1 MLVCVYFCSIND
13 SQIEWDY
20 IFSGSPPAQVA
31 PPPTISPSVVNNTC
45 GNELLSSDNITNYV
59 TTPNYPFDYNR

>member
-1 MLVCVYFCSIND
+1 MIPRLNG
-13 SQIEWDY
+13 

-45 GNELLSSDNITNYV
+45 GNELLLSDNITNYV
-59 TTPNYPFDYNR
+59 TSPNYPLDYNR